1 MKNINIKVVNTSDL
15 PLPSYQTEHA
25 AGFDLLAAVEQD
37 VTIMPS
43 ERTII
48 PTGLKIELPEG
59 YELQIRGRSGLA
71 AKSGIMLANGVGT
84 IDTDYRGEIGIIL
97 LNTSKEPFTV
107 HRGDRIAQGIVAQFE
122 QASWI
127 EVNEL
132 SETSRGT
139 GGFGSTGTGGK
150 S

>member
-1 MKNINIKVVNTSDL
+1 MKNINIKVVNTSGL
-15 PLPSYQTEHA
+15 PLPGYQTEHA

-43 ERTII
+43 ERAII

-84 IDTDYRGEIGIIL
+84 IDADYRGEIGIIL

-107 HRGDRIAQGIVAQFE
+107 YRGDRIAQGIVAQFE

-139 GGFGSTGTGGK
+139 GGFGSTGK

>member
-1 MKNINIKVVNTSDL
+1 MKNINIKVVNTSGL

-43 ERTII
+43 ERAII

-132 SETSRGT
+132 SETSRGA

-150 S
+150 T